1 MSESKSDQAL
11 TAVERTLRTKESR
24 ERVAI
29 PVTIEEQ
36 EKYVKHL
43 LEEDKKKEV
52 LRKEHQRD
60 LERKPERLISFYNP
74 QRHPNKQLILKLKLQ
89 EKRLQNH
96 FKRRNR
102 KNEYSFEKIRRYNLI

>member
-74 QRHPNKQLILKLKLQ
+74 QRHAEQTAYLKAKAAGEKATKPFQ
-89 EKRLQNH
+89 EKKQ
-96 FKRRNR
+96 K
-102 KNEYSFEKIRRYNLI
+102 K